1 MGYAEITAVKGVR
14 NDVSPE
20 RFAPGDLLYGRN
32 IDIDESGRVQRRAG
46 TATVFAGSAH
56 SAFSD
61 GAQGLFVQGGQLKRF
76 LPDGSSSNLI
86 SILGK
91 RVAYTAING
100 TVFWTDGT
108 TSGAVLEGKNQS
120 WGIKPPPQL
129 TPAGVQGHV
138 PYGTY
143 LCTMTFVG
151 ADGRESGAP
160 MAVSVQVGSP
170 ALTANKPDGTGGIS
184 FAELPVSTNPRV
196 VRKHLYVST
205 TNGDLPFLTV
215 ELDNAEPSCT
225 ITSLSEQTVPV
236 RTQFMGPPPAGQVL
250 GHYKGRAY
258 VASGPFLLYSQ
269 PFEYELFDLRNGF
282 LVLDSD
288 IQTFSPVAD
297 GIFVGTKNRTL
308 FLSGDQPEKFDLR
321 PVAPHGT
328 VMGTEIAVS
337 ADVMAPADSGDA
349 GADADTYV
357 MWTSRLGP
365 TVGRNGGTAKDLTAR
380 QFVPPAASM
389 GAALLKRRSATPQYV
404 ASLFN

>member
-32 IDIDESGRVQRRAG
+32 IDIDESGRAQRRAG

-76 LPDGSSSNLI
+76 LPDGSFSNLT
-86 SILGK
+86 SILGS
-91 RVAYTAING
+91 RLAYAAING
-100 TVFWTDGT
+100 TVFWTDGI
-108 TSGAVLEGKNQS
+108 TSGAVVEGKNRS
-120 WGIKPPPQL
+120 WGVAPPPQL
-129 TPAGVQGHV
+129 TPGRTVGSVH
-138 PYGTY
+138 YGTY
-143 LCTMTFVG
+143 LCTMTYVE

-160 MAVSVQVGSP
+160 MAVAVMVG
-170 ALTANKPDGTGGIS
+170 AVAVRANEPDTPGGIV
-184 FAELPVSTNPRV
+184 FASLPVSDNPRV
-196 VRKHLYVST
+196 VRKNIYVST
-205 TNGDLPFLTV
+205 PGGDLPLLTANV
-215 ELDNAEPSCT
+215 SNAT
-225 ITSLSEQTVPV
+225 TSFTLTKLPEQTVPV
-236 RTQFMGPPPAGQVL
+236 RTQFFGPPPAGQVL

-282 LVLDSD
+282 LVLDSA
-288 IQTFSPVAD
+288 IQTISPVAD
-297 GIFVGTKNRTL
+297 GIFVGTKNRTV
-308 FLSGDQPEKFDLR
+308 FLAGDQPEKFDLR

-328 VMGTEIAVS
+328 VLGTEISVS

-357 MWTSRLGP
+357 MWTSRLGL
-365 TVGRNGGTAKDLTAR
+365 TVGRNGGSAKDLTAR
-380 QFVPPAASM
+380 QYIPPAASV